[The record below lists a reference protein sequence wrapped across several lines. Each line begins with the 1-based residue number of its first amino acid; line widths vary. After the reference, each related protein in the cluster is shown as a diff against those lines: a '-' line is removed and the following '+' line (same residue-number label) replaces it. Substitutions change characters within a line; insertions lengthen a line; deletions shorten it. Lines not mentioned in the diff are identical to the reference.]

1 MQAAVSHR
9 LRPAT
14 ICSELAPAVVS
25 WGRQRPFS
33 FMLLNDKQ
41 ISILA
46 ENDIIFP
53 FIGEKRHKLDNI
65 LDENGIIFPF
75 VGEKRRELDNGTKAL
90 SYGLSHAGYDLR
102 LSPDGFLVIDNSASK
117 GFPLDVK
124 DFDTELMEEQKP
136 RQENGSTFFILPP
149 FSYALGVSL
158 ERISMP
164 NNVMGITDGKSTYA
178 RQGTI
183 INVTPI
189 EPGWTGFLT
198 ICIINPLAFPAR
210 IYANEGIVQVTFHQ
224 LDGDVG
230 SAYGDGKYQN
240 QGATVAF
247 AAV

>member
-1 MQAAVSHR
+1 
-9 LRPAT
+9 
-14 ICSELAPAVVS
+14 
-25 WGRQRPFS
+25 
-33 FMLLNDKQ
+33 MLLNDKQ

-53 FIGEKRHKLDNI
+53 FT
-65 LDENGIIFPF
+65 
-75 VGEKRRELDNGTKAL
+75 GEKRRELDNGTKAL

-102 LSPDGFLVIDNSASK
+102 LSPEGFMVINNNKELEA
-117 GFPLDVK
+117 LDVK
-124 DFDTELMEEQKP
+124 SFNTSLMYEAAP
-136 RQENGSTFFILPP
+136 VQENGSTFFILPP

-189 EPGWTGFLT
+189 EPGWSGHLT
-198 ICIINPLAFPAR
+198 ICIVNPLAFPCR
-210 IYANEGIVQVTFHQ
+210 IYANEGIVQLMFMK
-224 LDGDVG
+224 LDNDVA

-240 QGATVAF
+240 QGAKVAF

>member
-1 MQAAVSHR
+1 
-9 LRPAT
+9 
-14 ICSELAPAVVS
+14 
-25 WGRQRPFS
+25 
-33 FMLLNDKQ
+33 MLLNDKQ

-46 ENDIIFP
+46 END
-53 FIGEKRHKLDNI
+53 
-65 LDENGIIFPF
+65 IIFPF

-102 LSPDGFLVIDNSASK
+102 LSQEGFMVIDNSVSK
-117 GFPLDVK
+117 GVPLDVK

-136 RQENGSTFFILPP
+136 CQENGSTFFVLPA

-189 EPGWTGFLT
+189 EPGWSGYLT
-198 ICIINPLAFPAR
+198 ICIVNPLAFPAR
-210 IYANEGIVQVTFHQ
+210 IYANEGIVQIMFAK
-224 LDGDVG
+224 LDGDVA
-230 SAYGDGKYQN
+230 SAYGDGKYQD
-240 QGATVAF
+240 QQAKVAF

>member
-1 MQAAVSHR
+1 
-9 LRPAT
+9 
-14 ICSELAPAVVS
+14 
-25 WGRQRPFS
+25 
-33 FMLLNDKQ
+33 MLLNDKQ

-53 FIGEKRHKLDNI
+53 FT
-65 LDENGIIFPF
+65 
-75 VGEKRRELDNGTKAL
+75 GEKRRELDNGTKAL

-102 LSPDGFLVIDNSASK
+102 LSPEGFMVIDNSASK
-117 GFPLDVK
+117 GAPLDVK
-124 DFDTELMEEQKP
+124 SFDTELMEEQKP
-136 RQENGSTFFILPP
+136 RQENGSTFFVLPP

-189 EPGWTGFLT
+189 EPGWSGHLT

-210 IYANEGIVQVTFHQ
+210 IYANEGIVQIMLMK
-224 LDGDVG
+224 LDGDVA

-240 QGATVAF
+240 QQAKVAF

>member
-1 MQAAVSHR
+1 
-9 LRPAT
+9 
-14 ICSELAPAVVS
+14 
-25 WGRQRPFS
+25 
-33 FMLLNDKQ
+33 MLLNDKQ

-53 FIGEKRHKLDNI
+53 F
-65 LDENGIIFPF
+65 
-75 VGEKRRELDNGTKAL
+75 VGEKCRELDNGTKAL

-102 LSPDGFLVIDNSASK
+102 LSPEGFMVIDNSVSK
-117 GFPLDVK
+117 DFPLDVK
-124 DFDTELMEEQKP
+124 SFDTELMEEQKP
-136 RQENGSTFFILPP
+136 RQENGSTFFVLPP

-189 EPGWTGFLT
+189 EPGWSGYLT
-198 ICIINPLAFPAR
+198 ICIVNPLAFPAR
-210 IYANEGIVQVTFHQ
+210 IYANEGIVQIMFMK
-224 LDGDVG
+224 LDGDVA

-240 QGATVAF
+240 QQAKVAF

>member
-1 MQAAVSHR
+1 
-9 LRPAT
+9 
-14 ICSELAPAVVS
+14 
-25 WGRQRPFS
+25 
-33 FMLLNDKQ
+33 MLLNDKQ

-53 FIGEKRHKLDNI
+53 FT
-65 LDENGIIFPF
+65 
-75 VGEKRRELDNGTKAL
+75 GEKRRELDNGTKAL

-102 LSPDGFLVIDNSASK
+102 LSPEGFMVIDNSVSK
-117 GFPLDVK
+117 DFPLDVK
-124 DFDTELMEEQKP
+124 SFDTELMEEQKP
-136 RQENGSTFFILPP
+136 RQENGSTFFVLPP

-189 EPGWTGFLT
+189 EPGWSGFLT
-198 ICIINPLAFPAR
+198 ICIVNPLAFPAR
-210 IYANEGIVQVTFHQ
+210 IYANEGIVQIMFMK
-224 LDGDVG
+224 LDGDVA

-240 QGATVAF
+240 QQAKVAF

>member
-1 MQAAVSHR
+1 M
-9 LRPAT
+9 
-14 ICSELAPAVVS
+14 
-25 WGRQRPFS
+25 RPFL
-33 FMLLNDKQ
+33 FFKTMLLNDKE

-53 FIGEKRHKLDNI
+53 F
-65 LDENGIIFPF
+65 
-75 VGEKRRELDNGTKAL
+75 VGEKTRELDNGTKAL

-102 LSPDGFLVIDNSASK
+102 LSPEGFMVIDNSVSK
-117 GFPLDVK
+117 DFPLDVK
-124 DFDTELMEEQKP
+124 SFDTELMEEQKP
-136 RQENGSTFFILPP
+136 RQENGSTFFVLPP

-189 EPGWTGFLT
+189 EPGWSGYLT
-198 ICIINPLAFPAR
+198 ICIVNPLAFPVR
-210 IYANEGIVQVTFHQ
+210 IYANEGIVQVMFERLSGAADQ
-224 LDGDVG
+224 D
-230 SAYGDGKYQN
+230 YGNGKYQN
-240 QGATVAF
+240 QGANVAF

>member
-1 MQAAVSHR
+1 
-9 LRPAT
+9 
-14 ICSELAPAVVS
+14 
-25 WGRQRPFS
+25 
-33 FMLLNDKQ
+33 MLLNDKQ

-53 FIGEKRHKLDNI
+53 FT
-65 LDENGIIFPF
+65 
-75 VGEKRRELDNGTKAL
+75 GEKRRELDNGTKAL

-102 LSPDGFLVIDNSASK
+102 LSPEGFMVIDNSVSK
-117 GFPLDVK
+117 GVPLDVK
-124 DFDTELMEEQKP
+124 DFATELMEEQKP
-136 RQENGSTFFILPP
+136 CQENGSTFFVLPA

-189 EPGWTGFLT
+189 EPGWSGHLT
-198 ICIINPLAFPAR
+198 ICIVNPLAFPVR
-210 IYANEGIVQVTFHQ
+210 IYANEGIVQVMFARLSSEAAQ
-224 LDGDVG
+224 
-230 SAYGDGKYQN
+230 SYGNGKYQN
-240 QGATVAF
+240 QGASVAF